1 MARTYMTA
9 EEYQTRWE
17 NFMEKAVAADPSL
30 ADPDAME
37 RYLATVQPR
46 DMLELPVPN
55 YAAALKTLSRYL
67 SCQPIPKNLES

>member
-46 DMLELPVPN
+46 DMLGLKAS
-55 YAAALKTLSRYL
+55 AAAAKLRTLGRYVPFGKPKTL
-67 SCQPIPKNLES
+67 QG